1 MSSAPAPRPPG
12 ARAAVSSVR
21 IEPARTAWLE
31 ALAQGD
37 AAFTARFGIPVAPGW
52 VGFPEALPAAAEAAR
67 LRDADPWGTHLI
79 FDAADG
85 ALVGFGGFKG
95 AAVDGRVEI
104 GYAIAQERRNRG
116 LGGAAVLLMVER
128 ARSAGVH
135 VVVAHT
141 LPEPNASTAVLTR
154 CGFTRVATVE
164 DPDDGVQVW
173 RWELDLRR

>member
-1 MSSAPAPRPPG
+1 MPGLPCPPSASSLPGRRGWRPWRTGTRRSPSG
-12 ARAAVSSVR
+12 SASPWRRAGSDFR
-21 IEPARTAWLE
+21 RRCRR
-31 ALAQGD
+31 Q
-37 AAFTARFGIPVAPGW
+37 
-52 VGFPEALPAAAEAAR
+52 R
-67 LRDADPWGTHLI
+67 LRKSDPWGTHLI

-95 AAVDGRVEI
+95 APVDGRVEI

-116 LGGAAVLLMVER
+116 LAGAAVLLMVER

-141 LPEPNASTAVLTR
+141 LSEPNASTAVLTR